1 MAIKV
6 NAITPSRYS
15 LAALSKKKKIGGG
28 DSGILTNR
36 ISTNTNKIKK

>member
-15 LAALSKKKKIGGG
+15 LAALSKKKKISGG
-28 DSGILTNR
+28 DSGLLTKKG
-36 ISTNTNKIKK
+36 STVFKK